1 MHLVNDPDTKGYGR
15 ASVNLTS
22 IRETDNGWYECQ
34 LIFPNRTPTTRNNGT
49 WFYLTVNGIFIQ
61 FDSIIF
67 IFFVCF

>member
-1 MHLVNDPDTKGYGR
+1 MHLVNDPDTKGFGR

-49 WFYLTVNGIFIQ
+49 WFYLTVNGMSNRF
-61 FDSIIF
+61 
-67 IFFVCF
+67 